1 MLNKEKYAKELVE
14 IACDPERVAL
24 DKQNNRICACNQIS
38 CINCRFYV
46 KEGSDCRSE
55 RIKWANSE
63 YIEMNKVQKKLY
75 KIPSLD
81 DIESL
86 YNEIVPM
93 LTELNTKNDVIK
105 FAKKHHVTMEIN
117 YDIADRFDENESIE
131 VIRCE
136 NWGDLDYI
144 YVYKDA
150 RKPIFDVWCDFLE
163 FDFITDIHMEDLRKE
178 YDAGIQLIWCKT
190 PEDKLPE
197 LVNILKCVGITMR
210 GYRTKEYMDKL
221 VGNVFR
227 SKSDDLK
234 AFSGLK
240 VKKIIRELTE
250 KDYDR
255 ELVDKTDKDESGNC
269 RYEINCMYEIELE
282 NGEIINVYEDEI
294 NPEYHG
300 DYEK

>member
-1 MLNKEKYAKELVE
+1 MLNKEKYAKELIE
-14 IACDPERVAL
+14 IACGAERAAL

-63 YIEMNKVQKKLY
+63 YIEMNKAQKKLY
-75 KIPSLD
+75 EIPSIE

-93 LTELNTKNDVIK
+93 LTKLNTKDDVIK

-117 YDIADRFDENESIE
+117 YDIADRFDESESIE
-131 VIRCE
+131 SIRCE
-136 NWGDLDYI
+136 NWGNLSYV
-144 YVYKDA
+144 YVYKDGY
-150 RKPIFDVWCDFLE
+150 KPVFDVWCDFLE
-163 FDFITDIHMEDLRKE
+163 FDFIDGIHIEDLHKA
-178 YDAGIQLIWCKT
+178 YVAGIREIWDKT
-190 PEDKLPE
+190 PEDKLSE
-197 LVNILKCVGITMR
+197 LIAILKCNGIKMR
-210 GYRTKEYMDKL
+210 EYRSKEYMDKL
-221 VGNVFR
+221 VGNVFQ
-227 SKSDDLK
+227 SNSDDLK

-240 VKKIIRELTE
+240 VKRIIRELTE

-282 NGEIINVYEDEI
+282 NGEVVSVYEDEI
-294 NPEYHG
+294 NPKYHG